1 MDRYWASAYYY
12 SLSLDKK
19 VDQITYGGDT
29 VIQCG
34 MEGEIAN

>member
-1 MDRYWASAYYY
+1 MDRHWASAS